1 MASLKK
7 RSTAAVVA
15 AVVILLGTLLGVHL
29 SVNRQTAKIEAQFYK
44 GVYLTDEKYVQPGIQ
59 PQLDKRA
66 TAALGLESLA
76 SNYSDLTA
84 QTEALRSARR
94 ALMETPSI
102 QAKYVANSNMQAAY
116 EKLYAA
122 LLQHTLNDT
131 ERTSSAS
138 YAATLD
144 GAQGV
149 IGQSAYNSLAGDYL
163 RDLNAFPVNIL
174 KNLAFVNYPEYFGA
188 EG

>member
-102 QAKYVANSNMQAAY
+102 QAKYVA